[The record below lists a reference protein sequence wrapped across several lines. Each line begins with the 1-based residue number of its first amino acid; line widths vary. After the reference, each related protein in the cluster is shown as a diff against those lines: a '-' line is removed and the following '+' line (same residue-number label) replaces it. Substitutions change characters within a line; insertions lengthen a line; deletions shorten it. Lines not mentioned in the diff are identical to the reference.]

1 MTSAPLPL
9 QDIDLINP
17 ETYRD
22 GPPHDIFRL
31 LRREA
36 PVYWHEG
43 RGFPGFWIITKYEDV
58 IRISRDPQT
67 FISGKGVGMN
77 TDPERADDNITAG
90 RMMLVTDPP
99 RHVRLR
105 RLVNKGFT
113 PRQIAA
119 LEPHV
124 REIVTGIIDEASPL
138 GECDFVEDISAKLPL
153 AIICEMMGVP
163 KENWRQI
170 FDWSNRSIGADD
182 PEYQTDPTA
191 QETGRR
197 AQMETFAYFYRLV
210 QERRKE
216 KRDDLVSIL
225 SDAEVDDERL
235 SDEDILLF
243 CFLLMV
249 AGNETTRN
257 ATTGG
262 MLALIEHPEQRQRLM
277 DDPSLLP
284 SAIEEILRWV
294 SPVMHFARI
303 ATQDTEIRGQPIRA
317 GEKVVMW
324 YPAANRDEEIFPD
337 PYTFDVSRMPN
348 EHLAFGIGEHF
359 CLGASLAR
367 LELQVM
373 FEELL
378 HRLPDI
384 EPTGPVQRLR
394 STLVAG
400 IKHMPVRYTAT

>member
-1 MTSAPLPL
+1 VTSTPMTLR
-9 QDIDLINP
+9 DIDLINP

-22 GPPHDIFRL
+22 GPPHDMWRV
-31 LRREA
+31 LRDEA
-36 PVYWHEG
+36 PIFWHEG
-43 RGFPGFWIITKYEDV
+43 QGFPGFWTITKYEDV

-67 FISGKGVGMN
+67 FISGKGVN
-77 TDPERADDNITAG
+77 ISTDPARADQDMSAG
-90 RMMLVTDPP
+90 KMMLVTDPP

-124 REIVTGIIDEASPL
+124 REIVSDILDEAAPK
-138 GECDFVEDISAKLPL
+138 GECDFVEDVAAKLPL
-153 AIICEMMGVP
+153 AIICEMLGVP
-163 KENWRQI
+163 KGDWQQI
-170 FDWSNRSIGADD
+170 FDWSNRAIGADD
-182 PEYQTDPTA
+182 PEYQTDPTRE
-191 QETGRR
+191 ETGQR
-197 AQMETFAYFYRLV
+197 ARMETFGYFYKLV
-210 QERRKE
+210 QERRRE
-216 KRDDLVSIL
+216 PRNDLVGIL
-225 SDAEVDDERL
+225 SEAEVDGERL

-257 ATTGG
+257 ATSGG
-262 MLALIEHPEQRQRLM
+262 MLALMQYPDQRQRLL
-277 DDPSLLP
+277 DDRSLIA
-284 SAIEEILRWV
+284 SGVEEILRWV

-303 ATQDTEIRGQPIRA
+303 CTRDTEIRGQIVKA
-317 GEKVVMW
+317 GEKIVMW
-324 YPAANRDEEIFPD
+324 YPSANRDEEFFAD
-337 PYTFDVSRMPN
+337 PYTFDVSRTPN

-378 HRLPDI
+378 RRVPDM
-384 EPTGPVQRLR
+384 EPAGPISRLR

-400 IKHMPVRYTAT
+400 IKHMPVRYTPR